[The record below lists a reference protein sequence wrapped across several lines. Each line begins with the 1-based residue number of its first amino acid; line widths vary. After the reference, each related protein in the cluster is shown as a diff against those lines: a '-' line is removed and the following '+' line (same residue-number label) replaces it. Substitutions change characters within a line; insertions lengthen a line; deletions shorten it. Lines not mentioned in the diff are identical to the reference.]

1 MNFNAQLRDV
11 YLIKAEMADGS
22 FQYKIGISKH
32 PEKRLKENKTSN
44 PNKLQIVHTF
54 KSQHSNI
61 METALKNRFKYCRIE
76 GEWFNLS
83 QEDVDNFIVTC
94 ENMEKNFAVIK
105 TGTLY
110 NKFP

>member
-32 PEKRLKENKTSN
+32 VEKRLLENKTSN
-44 PNKLQIVHTF
+44 PNNLQIVHVF
-54 KSQHSNI
+54 KSLHSNI
-61 METALKNRFKYCRIE
+61 METALKNRFRYCRIE

-83 QEDVDNFIVTC
+83 QQDVADFLITC
-94 ENMEKNFAVIK
+94 DKMEKNFTVLK
-105 TGTLY
+105 TSTLF
-110 NKFP
+110 NR